1 MNESIVN
8 EICLKSFNEYPSR
21 IKFFE
26 IGYGNYVYKICFGE
40 ETFVLRINN
49 DKHAYKDTIYWL
61 NRLQPLNLPIPAII
75 DNGKYN
81 EFSYLV
87 LSYIHGDDL
96 GNIYLNLSD
105 EEKRDIARNIVNI
118 QNKVST
124 LPKNSGYGDLTSY
137 NDKSYKKTWKE
148 VILEH
153 LNRSRLRIKE
163 NNIFDYRKVD
173 SVEVLLENYNDYFNV
188 IEPIPFLDD
197 LSSKNVLIYCGKL
210 SGIIDIDWMCFGDK
224 LYYVALTNMALI
236 SLGYDTK
243 YVEYIMNE
251 MNSLEIERKILKL
264 YTLVFCLDFMGE
276 KGMKFKDKVIKVS
289 TSQIKM
295 LNEMY
300 DNLYNEI
307 NHV

>member
-1 MNESIVN
+1 M
-8 EICLKSFNEYPSR
+8 
-21 IKFFE
+21 
-26 IGYGNYVYKICFGE
+26 
-40 ETFVLRINN
+40 
-49 DKHAYKDTIYWL
+49 
-61 NRLQPLNLPIPAII
+61 QPLTLPIPAII